1 MKNKLTILEIA
12 KLANVGKSTVSR
24 FLNGGYV
31 SSENAE
37 KIDKIIQEYNYK
49 PNVFARGIKAKN
61 NSFIGIV
68 VPCLDSFITSHILM
82 QLDSNLRKNG
92 YVPLIMNTDHNI
104 NLELESFENLMRLR
118 VEGIIFFS
126 TIITEKH
133 REFFNKTTIPLLVIG
148 QQYQGVT
155 YITNDDF
162 LAGKKIG
169 EYIGKLGH
177 QSVVYLGVSE
187 EDKAVGVIR
196 KNGVIEGLKNYDCKK
211 IECLETDFSMEKS
224 EEVLEKYLIKNRPT
238 CVICATDNIA
248 FGAINAIKK
257 ANLSI
262 PEDISVCG
270 FGGYKI
276 SELLTPSLT
285 TIRFNYQ
292 KIGDLATNMIIK
304 LINQDGYFEEKL
316 VDFEFIEGKSVKK
329 LSI

>member
-169 EYIGKLGH
+169 EYVGKLGH

-224 EEVLEKYLIKNRPT
+224 EEVLEKYLIKNSPT

-262 PEDISVCG
+262 PEDISICG
-270 FGGYKI
+270 FGGYKM
-276 SELLTPSLT
+276 SELLTPPLT

-292 KIGDLATNMIIK
+292 KIGNLATNMIIK
-304 LINQDGYFEEKL
+304 LINQDEYFEEKL

-329 LSI
+329 LSL